1 MRLVNALLVHSI
13 LLLTTMVQQLFT
25 PTFDEADPKEIA
37 NELRRK
43 TGYRVFH
50 GAIAPDAL
58 SAILDKIERNDYL
71 INNNTVGVVRS
82 SWSNFLS
89 HTLAVSQQ
97 CYDIITSEQVR
108 AICRNYFD
116 GSFKLSSQRLY
127 ETHTQ
132 SHLPWHTD
140 NNLLSENKFK
150 AKHSLPGLVFLFYLN
165 DVSDIN
171 PFQLIPDSYT
181 WADRSTDRYFSDE
194 YIDENYADQIVS
206 VRAPKGTLIL
216 SNSHLVHRAEPFKC
230 AGFRRYTFIFQVDEV
245 SENYVGHGERLLI
258 NPSFVNDTNPE
269 ILNYLGFGSPSDYV
283 TLPQTSVSTL
293 LPQDLLL
300 MQKNILPQAFR
311 GLMISVAKSLIPN
324 TMLNRIR
331 NRVY

>member
-1 MRLVNALLVHSI
+1 
-13 LLLTTMVQQLFT
+13 MVQQLFT
-25 PTFDEADPKEIA
+25 PIFNEADPKEIA
-37 NELRRK
+37 DELRAK
-43 TGYRVFH
+43 TGYRIFEE
-50 GAIAPDAL
+50 AIAPGTL
-58 SAILDKIERNDYL
+58 SAILGKIERKDYL
-71 INNNTVGVVRS
+71 INNNNVGVVRS

-116 GSFKLSSQRLY
+116 GPFKLSSQRLY

-132 SHLPWHTD
+132 AHLPWHTD
-140 NNLLSENKFK
+140 NNLLSESKYK
-150 AKHSLPGLVFLFYLN
+150 AKHSMPGLVFLFYLS

-181 WADRSTDRYFSDE
+181 WADASTDRYFSDT
-194 YIDENYADQIVS
+194 YINEHYADKIVS

-230 AGFRRYTFIFQVDEV
+230 AGFRRYTFIFQVDEI
-245 SENYVGHGERLLI
+245 SENYAGHGERLLI
-258 NPSFVNDTNPE
+258 NPSFVNDTSPE
-269 ILNYLGFGSPSDYV
+269 VLSYLGFGARSDYV
-283 TLPQTSVSTL
+283 TLPQTSVATL
-293 LPQDLLL
+293 LPHDLLL
-300 MQKNILPQAFR
+300 MQKNILPQALR
-311 GLMISVAKSLIPN
+311 GLMLSLAKSLVPN
-324 TMLNRIR
+324 AMLNRIK

>member
-1 MRLVNALLVHSI
+1 
-13 LLLTTMVQQLFT
+13 MVQQLFT
-25 PTFDEADPKEIA
+25 PVFNEADPKEVA
-37 NELRRK
+37 DELRARK
-43 TGYRVFH
+43 GYCIFEKALTP
-50 GAIAPDAL
+50 GTL
-58 SAILDKIERNDYL
+58 SAIVNKIELKDYL
-71 INNNTVGVVRS
+71 INSNNVGVVRS

-108 AICRNYFD
+108 AICRNYFE

-132 SHLPWHTD
+132 AHLPWHTD
-140 NNLLSENKFK
+140 NNLLAENKYK
-150 AKHSLPGLVFLFYLN
+150 AKHSMPGLVFLFYLS

-181 WADRSTDRYFSDE
+181 WADSSTDRYFSDK
-194 YIDENYADQIVS
+194 YINDNYADQIVS

-258 NPSFVNDTNPE
+258 NPAFVNDTSPE
-269 ILNYLGFGSPSDYV
+269 VLSYLGFGTRSDYV

-293 LPQDLLL
+293 LPHDLLL
-300 MQKNILPQAFR
+300 MQKNILPQALR
-311 GLMISVAKSLIPN
+311 GLMLSVAKSLIPN
-324 TMLNRIR
+324 AMLNRIK

>member
-1 MRLVNALLVHSI
+1 MI
-13 LLLTTMVQQLFT
+13 PQLFT
-25 PTFDEADPKEIA
+25 PIFNEADPKEIA
-37 NELRRK
+37 DELRTK
-43 TGYRVFH
+43 KGYRIFEK
-50 GAIAPDAL
+50 AIALGTLAD
-58 SAILDKIERNDYL
+58 IVNKIEIKDYL
-71 INNNTVGVVRS
+71 INNNNVGVVRS

-116 GSFKLSSQRLY
+116 GPFKLSSQRLY

-132 SHLPWHTD
+132 AHLPWHTD
-140 NNLLSENKFK
+140 NNLLAENKYK
-150 AKHSLPGLVFLFYLN
+150 AKHSMPGLVFLFYLS

-171 PFQLIPDSYT
+171 PFQLIPESYT
-181 WADRSTDRYFSDE
+181 WADTSTDRYFSDK
-194 YIDENYADQIVS
+194 YINDNYADQIVS

-230 AGFRRYTFIFQVDEV
+230 AGFRRYTFIFQVDEM
-245 SENYVGHGERLLI
+245 SENYAGHGERLLI
-258 NPSFVNDTNPE
+258 NPAFVNDTSPE
-269 ILNYLGFGSPSDYV
+269 VLRYLGFGTRSDYV

-293 LPQDLLL
+293 LPHDLLL

-311 GLMISVAKSLIPN
+311 GLMLSVAKSLIPAV
-324 TMLNRIR
+324 MLNRIR
-331 NRVY
+331 NRVF